1 LKVSSVCIF
10 VLICISFA
18 AFGSEAWVFRNF
30 GYTACFF
37 VFFPLFLPLK
47 TETSL
52 QRKATRLPSKLT
64 SRTDQQSN
72 QAAVAPVITA
82 ASPTSGDAA
91 DPGIE
96 MVNRLF
102 ETAIC

>member
-1 LKVSSVCIF
+1 MGFPQFWIHRLFLC
-10 VLICISFA
+10 
-18 AFGSEAWVFRNF
+18 
-30 GYTACFF
+30 
-37 VFFPLFLPLK
+37 FFPLFLPLK

>member
-1 LKVSSVCIF
+1 MGFPQFWIHRLF
-10 VLICISFA
+10 L
-18 AFGSEAWVFRNF
+18 
-30 GYTACFF
+30 CFF
-37 VFFPLFLPLK
+37 PPVFTDEDRNQPAK
-47 TETSL
+47 KSHT
-52 QRKATRLPSKLT
+52 ASKQ
-64 SRTDQQSN
+64 TDQQSN

-96 MVNRLF
+96 MVNRLL